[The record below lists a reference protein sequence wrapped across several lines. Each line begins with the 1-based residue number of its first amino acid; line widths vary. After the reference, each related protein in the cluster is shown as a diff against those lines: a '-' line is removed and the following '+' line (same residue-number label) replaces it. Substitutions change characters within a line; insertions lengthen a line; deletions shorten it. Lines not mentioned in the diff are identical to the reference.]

1 MACVVL
7 LHISLGFLLGLAG
20 YPEKATITTMAEM
33 KEGDLFKT
41 QNWHTVTSVP
51 ILGKSYGQF

>member
-20 YPEKATITTMAEM
+20 YPEKATTTTMAEM

-41 QNWHTVTSVP
+41 QNWHTVTSAP